1 MPYQYQH
8 NTNRNDGSRV
18 DVLGH
23 YMPARAFFFAVVE
36 EPGKDG
42 FLVRKIYASAD
53 DRFIQKLNLS
63 EQQIKAELAPEKYGI
78 SARYPES
85 KISVPQHVLGMNNS
99 KYISAS
105 ASTLFPEGSPRMSG
119 RSIFID
125 VNRAVKAG
133 ARIVETHE
141 IMALLEAYELKH
153 PHLSEKIA
161 LYGSWARDIDKE
173 VLLHGRPVPAS
184 AVFNESSL
192 RFTLG
197 LTKTARVVQVVG
209 IFFTAYDLTAAAQQS
224 VEVKSAR
231 PITKE
236 VIRQA
241 GGWGAAW
248 AGAKIGTAAGAAVG
262 IETGPGVIV
271 TGLVGGIIGG
281 SLGYWGADWAVDQ
294 ME

>member
-1 MPYQYQH
+1 MPYQNQH
-8 NTNRNDGSRV
+8 CSNRNDGSRV

-23 YMPARAFFFAVVE
+23 YVPARAFFFAVVE

-42 FLVRKIYASAD
+42 FLVRKIYASSD
-53 DRFIQKLNLS
+53 NRFIQRLNLS
-63 EQQIKAELAPEKYGI
+63 EQQIKVELSPEKYGI
-78 SARYPES
+78 DARHPDS
-85 KISVPQHVLGMNNS
+85 KISVSQHVLGMNNS
-99 KYISAS
+99 KYTS

-125 VNRAVKAG
+125 VHRAMKAG
-133 ARIVETHE
+133 ARIVETRE
-141 IMALLEAYELKH
+141 IMAQLEAYKVKH

-161 LYGSWARDIDKE
+161 LYGSWVREIDKE
-173 VLLHGRPVPAS
+173 VLLHGRPVPAR

-192 RFTLG
+192 RLTLG

-209 IFFTAYDLTAAAQQS
+209 VFFTAYDLTAAAQQS
-224 VEVKSAR
+224 VEIKSAR

-236 VIRQA
+236 VMRQA

-248 AGAKIGTAAGAAVG
+248 AGAKIGAAAGATVG

-281 SLGYWGADWAVDQ
+281 SLGYWGADWVVDQ